1 MGHTTITQPESK
13 ITQTA
18 TLIPDA
24 PTVSH
29 KPLGGKVGIPA
40 DAEGDIS
47 TANDHSNTNVHV
59 SESINT
65 SYGAPNDGKVLNHL
79 RRRNLG
85 YC

>member
-18 TLIPDA
+18 TLLPDA

-40 DAEGDIS
+40 AAEQEIII
-47 TANDHSNTNVHV
+47 ANDHTIINTSV
-59 SESINT
+59 SEAINL

-85 YC
+85 Y